1 MFVEQKLNGWG
12 RYSSSWG
19 RVYRPEKLALA
30 ASIIKSQE
38 QLSFVGRGQGRSYGD
53 AALNLDQ
60 GLVLTQRLNRFL
72 SFDPA
77 TGCLECE
84 AGVTLEEILTV
95 FVPRGWF
102 LPVTPGTKFASIGGC
117 VACDVHGKNHH
128 KDGSLG
134 NSIGAIEVLQGQGEV
149 VRCSPVEQPELFWA
163 TIGGMGLT
171 GLIVAVKLR
180 LRPIETAFIKVDY
193 ERAGNLEE
201 AVGLME
207 EGDAG
212 YDYSVAWMDCVA
224 GGKSLG
230 RSVLIRGNHAGRS
243 ELRPELASAPLNAP
257 PRSSW
262 NLPVDL
268 PAFTLNPLSLRVL
281 NSLYFGRSSRVKS
294 SVVLDYDR
302 FFYPLDTVRQWN
314 RMYGGRGFLQ
324 YQCVIPAENSLA
336 ALTAVLK
343 QLRSSRCTFFLGVL
357 KRFGRGNGYLSF
369 PLNEFTLSLDLP
381 MKGDRLL
388 TCLEQV
394 DDLVIRHGGR
404 VYLAKDA
411 RLSPRSFRQMYP
423 DFPKWQQIKREV
435 DPSNRFS
442 SDLSRRLELTA

>member
-1 MFVEQKLNGWG
+1 MFIEQKLTGWG
-12 RYSSSWG
+12 RYSSSKG

-38 QLSFVGRGQGRSYGD
+38 QLSLVGRGQGRSYGD

-60 GLVLTQRLNRFL
+60 GLLLTQRLNRFL
-72 SFDPA
+72 SFDPT

-84 AGVTLEEILTV
+84 AGVTLEEILRV

-134 NSIGAIEVLQGQGEV
+134 NSIEVIELLQSQGEV
-149 VRCSPVEQPELFWA
+149 VRCSRVEQPELFWA
-163 TIGGMGLT
+163 TIGGMGMT
-171 GLIVAVKLR
+171 GLIVSVKFR
-180 LRPIETAFIKVDY
+180 LWPIETAYIKVDY
-193 ERAGNLEE
+193 ERAANLEE
-201 AVGLME
+201 AVGLIE
-207 EGDAG
+207 EGDTG

-230 RSVLIRGNHAGRS
+230 RSVLIRGNHADIS
-243 ELRPELASAPLNAP
+243 ELRPELAAAPLRLP

-268 PAFTLNPLSLRVL
+268 PAFILNPFSLRVF
-281 NSLYFGRSSRVKS
+281 NSLYFGRSSRAKAS
-294 SVVLDYDR
+294 MVLDYDR

-314 RMYGGRGFLQ
+314 RMYGSRGFLQ
-324 YQCVIPAENSLA
+324 YQCVIPAENSLT

-343 QLRSSRCTFFLGVL
+343 QLRSSGCTSFLGVL
-357 KRFGRGNGYLSF
+357 KRFGSGNGYLSF
-369 PLNEFTLSLDLP
+369 PLQGFTLSLDFP
-381 MKGDRLL
+381 MRGERLL
-388 TCLEQV
+388 TCLEQI
-394 DDLVIRHGGR
+394 DDLVIRNGGR

-411 RLSPRSFRQMYP
+411 RLSSRSFRQMYS
-423 DFPKWQQIKREV
+423 DFPRWQQIKREV

>member
-1 MFVEQKLNGWG
+1 MFVERKLTGWG
-12 RYSSSWG
+12 RYSSSRG
-19 RVYRPEKLALA
+19 RVYRPEKLAQA
-30 ASIIKSQE
+30 ASIIQSQE
-38 QLSFVGRGQGRSYGD
+38 QLSLVGRGRGRSYGD

-60 GLVLTQRLNRFL
+60 GLLLTQRLNRFL
-72 SFDPA
+72 SFDPT
-77 TGCLECE
+77 TGSLECE
-84 AGVTLEEILTV
+84 AGVTLEEILKV

-117 VACDVHGKNHH
+117 AACDVHGKNHH
-128 KDGSLG
+128 KDGALG
-134 NSIGAIEVLQGQGEV
+134 NSIEAIELMQSQGEV
-149 VRCSPVEQPELFWA
+149 VRCSPLEQPELFWA

-180 LRPIETAFIKVDY
+180 LRPIETAYIKVDY

-207 EGDAG
+207 EGDAD

-224 GGKSLG
+224 SGQSLG
-230 RSVLIRGNHAGRS
+230 RSVLIRGNHATRS
-243 ELRPELASAPLNAP
+243 ELLPELAAAPLDTP

-262 NLPVDL
+262 NLRVDL
-268 PAFTLNPLSLRVL
+268 PAFTLNPLSLRVF
-281 NSLYFGRSSRVKS
+281 NSLYFGRTNRVKS

-314 RMYGGRGFLQ
+314 RIYGSRGFLQ
-324 YQCVIPAENSLA
+324 YQCVIPAENSVTALA
-336 ALTAVLK
+336 AVLK
-343 QLRSSRCTFFLGVL
+343 QLRSVHCTSFLGVL
-357 KRFGRGNGYLSF
+357 KRFGSENGYLSF
-369 PLNEFTLSLDLP
+369 PLKGLTLSLDFP
-381 MKGDRLL
+381 MRGERLL

-411 RLSPRSFRQMYP
+411 RLSPRSFRQMYT
-423 DFPKWQQIKREV
+423 DFPRWQQIKREV